1 MMLLHRILSQWR
13 AIGSK
18 ESQWVLE
25 DYSPSIA
32 LTDALGLEAV
42 AAYGLFFPALDST
55 FATCYGVQSIFASSE
70 HIPVSLLC
78 LLKQPVLV
86 RLFGTLRGPGG
97 RAAGGSVDW
106 AESTYAIEASAA
118 HSPVAAWESSLM
130 GNLGKF
136 GSRSRQSSIVN
147 VRRHGGV

>member
-1 MMLLHRILSQWR
+1 MMLLHLTLSRCW
-13 AIGSK
+13 AIRSK

-55 FATCYGVQSIFASSE
+55 FATCYRVQSINCIVE
-70 HIPVSLLC
+70 EIPFSLLC

-86 RLFGTLRGPGG
+86 RLFGTLPGPDG

-106 AESTYAIEASAA
+106 PESTYAIEASAA
-118 HSPVAAWESSLM
+118 DSPVAAVESSLM
-130 GNLGKF
+130 SDLENF
-136 GSRSRQSSIVN
+136 GIRSRQLSIIVYASKT
-147 VRRHGGV
+147 

>member
-1 MMLLHRILSQWR
+1 MMLLHLILSRWW

-18 ESQWVLE
+18 ESQWILE

-32 LTDALGLEAV
+32 LTNALGLEAV

-55 FATCYGVQSIFASSE
+55 FATCYRVQSIICMVEEISF
-70 HIPVSLLC
+70 SLLC

-86 RLFGTLRGPGG
+86 RLFGALRCPDG

-106 AESTYAIEASAA
+106 PESTTYAIEASAA
-118 HSPVAAWESSLM
+118 DSPLAAVESSLM
-130 GNLGKF
+130 GDLGNLLTD
-136 GSRSRQSSIVN
+136 QN
-147 VRRHGGV
+147 N